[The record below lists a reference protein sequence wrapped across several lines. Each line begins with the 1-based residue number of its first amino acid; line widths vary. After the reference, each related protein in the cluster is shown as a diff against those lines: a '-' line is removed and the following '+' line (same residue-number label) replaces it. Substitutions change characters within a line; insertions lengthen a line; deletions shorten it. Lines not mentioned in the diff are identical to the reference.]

1 MSEYRPVHT
10 IRAHVG
16 AVHVARYNVGG
27 RYLLTG
33 GADQQVCLWN
43 ARSAPGDELDNKG
56 RSPCIQRYS
65 AHSYEVQ
72 CLDIAP
78 DNARFASGGADRAVL
93 LWDVGTGHV
102 LRRFSAHYGRIHDVR
117 FAGARD
123 EGSVLL
129 TAGADKVLRAYDL
142 RASGA
147 WRPIWEQS
155 DARDAILALGMSNGV
170 CVHTGSVDG
179 VVRTYD
185 VRRGVLRSDV
195 LDQPVTSLAPT
206 RDGAALLVSTLDS
219 TLRLLDQTDGS
230 ELQRFRGHKN
240 TAFRCHAALSVDE
253 AQVLAG
259 DETGSV
265 HGWDLLSGRRD
276 FAQAPAARPSS
287 GAGACIL
294 WTEANPDTSVRELV
308 SASSTGAVHTWA
320 RAPARP

>member
-129 TAGADKVLRAYDL
+129 TAGMMTSRAI
-142 RASGA
+142 R
-147 WRPIWEQS
+147 
-155 DARDAILALGMSNGV
+155 
-170 CVHTGSVDG
+170 
-179 VVRTYD
+179 
-185 VRRGVLRSDV
+185 
-195 LDQPVTSLAPT
+195 
-206 RDGAALLVSTLDS
+206 
-219 TLRLLDQTDGS
+219 
-230 ELQRFRGHKN
+230 
-240 TAFRCHAALSVDE
+240 
-253 AQVLAG
+253 
-259 DETGSV
+259 
-265 HGWDLLSGRRD
+265 
-276 FAQAPAARPSS
+276 
-287 GAGACIL
+287 
-294 WTEANPDTSVRELV
+294 SVR
-308 SASSTGAVHTWA
+308 
-320 RAPARP
+320 P